1 LICFSCS
8 NNDYNSTGIGSN
20 IIQTWWGKAYP
31 VLISGFILLFSAFKM
46 KTEWEPEKDANLL
59 EESDYTY
66 SLPNLLI
73 KIATEPVLWSLT
85 ILQVCFESCFF
96 VILLQW
102 MTLMELVSDADSFP
116 LYGIMFAG
124 FIMSAMAGSQVF
136 QQFSTRST
144 NVYFLFVATATAFCQ
159 MLLFSS
165 VCLYCI
171 DIHEMVFL
179 FFSILSFCMGVY
191 YPSMVCLRKI
201 IFGESK
207 AHDRYMDIIRIPVF
221 ATVIAM
227 FHHITHELVVQ
238 RVTGVSFVAVLASF
252 ALIRQTEGVDR
263 LPILKI

>member
-1 LICFSCS
+1 MI
-8 NNDYNSTGIGSN
+8 GIGSN
-20 IIQTWWGKAYP
+20 IIQNWWGKAYP
-31 VLISGFILLFSAFKM
+31 VLIAGFILLACAFKM

-59 EESDYTY
+59 EESDYTSY
-66 SLPNLLI
+66 SLPNLLV

-85 ILQVCFESCFF
+85 LLQVSVESCFI

-116 LYGIMFAG
+116 LYGVMFAG

-144 NVYFLFVATATAFCQ
+144 NVYFLFLATAAAFCQ
-159 MLLFSS
+159 MYLFST

-179 FFSILSFCMGVY
+179 FFAIISFCMGVY
-191 YPSMVCLRKI
+191 YPAMVCLRKV

-207 AHDRYMDIIRIPVF
+207 AHDRYIRIPVF
-221 ATVIAM
+221 VAAIAM
-227 FHHITHELVVQ
+227 FHHITHELLVQ
-238 RVTGVSFVAVLASF
+238 RVTSVSFAAVLASA
-252 ALIRQTEGVDR
+252 ALIYQTEGIDR
-263 LPILKI
+263 LPLLKI